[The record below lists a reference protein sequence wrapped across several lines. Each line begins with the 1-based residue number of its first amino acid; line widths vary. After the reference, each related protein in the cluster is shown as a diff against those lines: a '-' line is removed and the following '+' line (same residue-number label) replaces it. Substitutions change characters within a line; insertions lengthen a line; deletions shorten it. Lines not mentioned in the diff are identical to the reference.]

1 MISKLASEVLDK
13 ILNEIKKK
21 ENMTKIHKNLIDP
34 LIYYS
39 FKRVSPYIFIL
50 FTIFILTFILAVL
63 ILILLIK
70 DLYKN

>member
-1 MISKLASEVLDK
+1 MISKFASEILDK

>member
-1 MISKLASEVLDK
+1 MISKFASEVLDK